1 MENKY
6 NFKVITEYQ
15 QISDLITAHLKKGVR
30 TNTAMSREEYEWEI
44 ANRTLAAVETPS
56 GLVMLRRR
64 FSRIRMNYYFNDTGS
79 AVEKLDGAALMK
91 VLEDIG
97 WESAAENGCDANDT
111 NGANDANCV
120 NCVSGAQVTCGRN
133 RKPIVVETAFRERD
147 AALKETV
154 EYLAGCGFKE
164 IVSRV
169 RLSRAAGDA
178 AEVVGAAVRKA
189 TPDDAKAVKQM
200 LFDNFSAV
208 TGCLPEDEELAAD
221 IAAGRFLMIGS
232 DALPEGLLHF
242 GAGAKSADI
251 RHLVVRADA
260 RGRGLSFKLINAF
273 IKECGGVKASVWT
286 GSENHAALN
295 AYKDCGF
302 KEDGRRSSVM
312 IFER

>member
-6 NFKVITEYQ
+6 KFQVITEYQ

-30 TNTAMSREEYEWEI
+30 TNTAMSRDEYEWEI
-44 ANRTLAAVETPS
+44 AHGALAAVETPP

-64 FSRIRMNYYFNDTGS
+64 SSRIRLNYYFNDTGS
-79 AVEKLDGAALMK
+79 EAEKLDGAALMK
-91 VLEDIG
+91 VMEEIG
-97 WESAAENGCDANDT
+97 WKSVSENGCE
-111 NGANDANCV
+111 ANDANSM
-120 NCVSGAQVTCGRN
+120 NGAGVHKM
-133 RKPIVVETAFRERD
+133 KPIVVETAFRERD
-147 AALKETV
+147 VALKETV
-154 EYLAGCGFKE
+154 EYLAECGFKE

-169 RLSRAAGDA
+169 RLSRVAGDG
-178 AEVVGAAVRKA
+178 VKVDGAAVRKA
-189 TPDDAKAVKQM
+189 TTDDARAVKQM

-232 DALPEGLLHF
+232 GTLPAGLLHF

-260 RGRGLSFKLINAF
+260 RGKGLSFKLINAF

-295 AYKDCGF
+295 AYRDCGF
-302 KEDGRRSSVM
+302 EEDGRRSSVM

>member
-6 NFKVITEYQ
+6 KFQVITEYQ

-30 TNTAMSREEYEWEI
+30 TNTAMSRDEYEWEI
-44 ANRTLAAVETPS
+44 AHGALAVVETPP

-64 FSRIRMNYYFNDTGS
+64 SSRIRMNYYFNDTGS
-79 AVEKLDGAALMK
+79 EAEKLDGAALMK
-91 VLEDIG
+91 VMEEIG
-97 WESAAENGCDANDT
+97 WKSVSENGCE
-111 NGANDANCV
+111 ANDANSM
-120 NCVSGAQVTCGRN
+120 NSAGMHKM
-133 RKPIVVETAFRERD
+133 KPIVVETAFRERD

-154 EYLAGCGFKE
+154 EYLAECGFKE

-169 RLSRAAGDA
+169 RLSRVAGDG
-178 AEVVGAAVRKA
+178 VKVDGAAVRKA
-189 TPDDAKAVKQM
+189 TTDDARAVKQM

-232 DALPEGLLHF
+232 GTLPAGLLHF

-260 RGRGLSFKLINAF
+260 RGKGLSFKLINAF

-295 AYKDCGF
+295 AYRDCGF
-302 KEDGRRSSVM
+302 EEDGRRSSVM